1 MGLSSLVGFA
11 GYWQK
16 EQRAWMEMEMVLLI
30 VQDGASGRERRAEA
44 AAAMAPR
51 VSGCKVDG
59 IGQRLDGASPTPSK
73 FPLSSPLVFP
83 LRR

>member
-16 EQRAWMEMEMVLLI
+16 EQRAWMEMEMMVLLI

-59 IGQRLDGASPTPSK
+59 IGQRLDGASQ
-73 FPLSSPLVFP
+73 
-83 LRR
+83 

>member
-1 MGLSSLVGFA
+1 
-11 GYWQK
+11 
-16 EQRAWMEMEMVLLI
+16 MEMMVLLI

-59 IGQRLDGASPTPSK
+59 IGQRLDGASQ
-73 FPLSSPLVFP
+73 
-83 LRR
+83 